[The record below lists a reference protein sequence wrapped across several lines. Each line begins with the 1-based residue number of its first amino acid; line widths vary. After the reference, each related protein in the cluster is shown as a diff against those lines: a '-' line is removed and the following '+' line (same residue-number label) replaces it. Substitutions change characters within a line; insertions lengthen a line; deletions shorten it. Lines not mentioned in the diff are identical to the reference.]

1 MYYLKG
7 MKKQNTIKSNID
19 QMRHSGA
26 HLLAAA
32 VSNLYPNVKL
42 AIGPTID
49 YGFYYDFDFG
59 DIQITESDLPKIE
72 IEMIRLKKEN
82 YPFEKIEM
90 NIKEA
95 QDFLKKSKQEYSLA
109 LLDDIKKYGTT
120 IKKDQDPKQSRTN
133 TDIVTF
139 YKSGSFINLCRGG
152 HIDNFGQ
159 IGDFKLISIAGA
171 YFRGDEKNK
180 MLTRIYAACF
190 PTKEEL
196 NTFLKDREE
205 RKGKDH
211 RILGPKLGLF
221 MFSEEIGAG
230 LPILLPKGE
239 ILKKLLIEYM
249 REKQEK
255 LGYIYVS
262 TPIITN
268 EKLFQLS
275 GHTDFYSNDMYK
287 ILDKENNTFYIKPM
301 NCPFHHM
308 IYKNEIRSYKELPIK
323 IAEDAPVYRY
333 ERSGTLTGLIR
344 TRGPIT
350 QNDSHIYTSK
360 DKLKNDFIE
369 VLNLFKEI
377 YTQMGIDNY
386 YFRLS
391 LPDFTK
397 DKFLGD
403 KKDWDF
409 SAKILREALNE
420 TKLEYIEA
428 IGEAAFYGPKLD
440 IQIKNIEGKEDT
452 ISTIQIDSLIPKRM
466 NIVYINNKGEE
477 ENPIIIH
484 RAILGSYERFMAFLI
499 EKTGGAFPIKFSPI
513 QIKVI
518 PVSDKFIDDAVKINS
533 ILKNAG
539 IRSEIDKRDE
549 SISKKIRDASIEK
562 IPAKIVIG
570 DKEIDHKKI
579 NGEWSFN
586 INWRE
591 DLKYESNLGIK
602 DLINLISK
610 ESSY

>member
-1 MYYLKG
+1 MYCLKD
-7 MKKQNTIKSNID
+7 MSEQNTKKSNID

-26 HLLAAA
+26 HLLASA
-32 VSNLYPNVKL
+32 VINLYPNVKL
-42 AIGPTID
+42 AIGPSID

-59 DIQITESDLPKIE
+59 DTPINESDLSTIE
-72 IEMIRLKKEN
+72 QEMKRLKSENYSFERIEMS
-82 YPFEKIEM
+82 
-90 NIKEA
+90 IKEA
-95 QDFLKKSKQEYSLA
+95 EKFLKDSKQEYSLE

-120 IKKDQDPKQSRTN
+120 IKKEQDTKNSHN
-133 TDIVTF
+133 DNDIVTF

-152 HIDNFGQ
+152 HLDNFGQ
-159 IGDFKLISIAGA
+159 IGEFKLISIAGA

-196 NTFLKDREE
+196 NLFLKEREE
-205 RKGKDH
+205 RKAKDH
-211 RILGPKLGLF
+211 RVLGPKLGLF
-221 MFSEEIGAG
+221 MFSDEIGAG

-275 GHTDFYSNDMYK
+275 GHADFYADDMYR
-287 ILDKENNTFYIKPM
+287 IIDKEDNTFYIKPM
-301 NCPFHHM
+301 SCPFHHM
-308 IYKNEIRSYKELPIK
+308 IYKNEIRSYKDLPIK

-350 QNDSHIYTSK
+350 QNDSHIYTSR
-360 DKLKNDFIE
+360 DNLKKDFIE
-369 VLNLFKEI
+369 VLNLFKEV
-377 YTQMGIDNY
+377 YTQMNIDNY

-391 LPDFTK
+391 LPDFSK

-403 KKDWDF
+403 KDDWDF
-409 SAKILREALNE
+409 SAKILREALVE
-420 TKLEYIEA
+420 THSEYVEA

-440 IQIKNIEGKEDT
+440 IQIKNIEGREDT

-466 NIVYINNKGEE
+466 NIVYTNNKGEE
-477 ENPIIIH
+477 EYPIIIH

-499 EKTGGAFPIKFSPI
+499 EQTGGAFPLKFAPV
-513 QIKVI
+513 QVKVI
-518 PVSDKFIDDAVKINS
+518 PVSDKFTDAAIKINS
-533 ILKNAG
+533 IFKDNG

-549 SISKKIRDASIEK
+549 SISKKIRSASIER

-570 DKEIDHKKI
+570 DKELDYKEN
-579 NGEWSFN
+579 NGDWRFN

-591 DLKYESNLGIK
+591 DLEYESNQSIK
-602 DLINLISK
+602 ETIDLISK
-610 ESSY
+610 EISY